1 MRRDRRRP
9 SLMLLLVIALLALL
23 PLLVVLQYHWLGQV
37 SEGER
42 ERKKSVLTTMAR
54 QFCHDF
60 DSELTALY
68 LHFHPTPVTLDGAPD
83 QSQGD
88 FAARYRRWRETAAR
102 PKLIKEVYQTQTV

>member
-1 MRRDRRRP
+1 MKRKPTQRQ
-9 SLMLLLVIALLALL
+9 LWALALALLALL
-23 PLLVVLQYHWLGQV
+23 PLLAVFQYHWLGQV

-42 ERKKSVLTTMAR
+42 EQKKSVLTTMAR

-68 LHFHPTPVTLDGAPD
+68 LYFQPTPTPFDGAPD

-88 FAARYRRWRETAAR
+88 FAARYSAGAKRRLVRS
-102 PKLIKEVYQTQTV
+102 